1 MIGTDIREA
10 ITDLMADF
18 CHFLDDDRLEEWL
31 DFFTEDCMY
40 KVLSRENEAS
50 DLPLELLSC
59 RNKNMLRDR
68 ILSLREA
75 NIYNIHYD
83 KHILGAVRILEE
95 KNGDYRVQANYSLYQ
110 TNQDGVSELF
120 SVGTYR
126 DLVVFDGGIPIFR
139 EKIAVVD
146 TFGIPRLLSTPI

>member
-1 MIGTDIREA
+1 
-10 ITDLMADF
+10 MADF

-68 ILSLREA
+68 MLSRREA

-95 KNGDYRVQANYSLYQ
+95 KNGDYHVQANYSRYQ
-110 TNQDGVSELF
+110 PTQDGVSELF

-126 DLVVFDGGIPIFR
+126 DLVVFDGGKPIFR

>member
-1 MIGTDIREA
+1 MSGTDIRETIA
-10 ITDLMADF
+10 DLMADF

-31 DFFTEDCMY
+31 DFFTEDCTY
-40 KVLSRENEAS
+40 KILSRENEAGN
-50 DLPLELLSC
+50 LPLELLSC

-83 KHILGAVRILEE
+83 KHILGAVRILGE
-95 KNGDYRVQANYSLYQ
+95 KNGGYRVQANYSLYQ

-126 DLVVFDGGIPIFR
+126 DLIVFENGTPMFR
-139 EKIAVVD
+139 EKVAVVD

>member
-95 KNGDYRVQANYSLYQ
+95 KNGDYHVQANYSLYQ
-110 TNQDGVSELF
+110 TNLDGVSELF

-126 DLVVFDGGIPIFR
+126 DLVVFDGGMPIFR

>member
-1 MIGTDIREA
+1 MTDAEVRDA
-10 ITDLMADF
+10 INDLMADY
-18 CHFLDDDRLEEWL
+18 CHYIDDDRLEEWL
-31 DFFTEDCMY
+31 DFFTEDCQY
-40 KVLSRENEAS
+40 KVLSRENEES

-75 NIYNIHYD
+75 NIYNIHFD
-83 KHILGAVRILEE
+83 KHLLGAVRILGQE
-95 KNGDYRVQANYSLYQ
+95 NGGYRVQANYSVYQ

-120 SVGTYR
+120 NVGTYR
-126 DLVVFDGGIPIFR
+126 DLIIFDGAKPLFK
-139 EKIAVVD
+139 EKIAVAD